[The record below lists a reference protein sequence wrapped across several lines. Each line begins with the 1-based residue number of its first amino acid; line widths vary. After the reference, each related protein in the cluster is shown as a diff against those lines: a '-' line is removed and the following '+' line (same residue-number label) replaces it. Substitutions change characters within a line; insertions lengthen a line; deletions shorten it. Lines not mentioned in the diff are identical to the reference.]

1 MSTPNTSAPTAPSAP
16 AAPAGSP
23 PRTAR
28 ASPLPL
34 VAVCLGYFLVI
45 LDVTVV
51 TVALPDL
58 GRALGAGVTG
68 LQWTMDGYTLV
79 FAGLLL
85 FCGGLAD
92 RFCGRTVFLAGLTV
106 FTAAS
111 AGCALAPSVAV
122 LVLARLVQGVGAALL
137 VPASLSLL
145 RAAYPQPAARA
156 RAFGVWGS
164 VAGLAAGA
172 GPVLGGVL
180 VAAFGWRAVFLVN
193 LPTGLAA
200 LALTLRHVQRSP
212 AGPRRHGL
220 DIPAQAAAA
229 VSVAALAAGCIEA
242 GAPGRHR
249 ALVLGAFAVAL
260 LGLAAFLL
268 LEHRAPAPMLPLG
281 LFRSRAFTAS
291 TVVGV
296 LLNTG
301 FYGLLFLA
309 PLYFQQVHHYSAL
322 RTGFALLPAVSLL
335 AAGSALAGR
344 VTART
349 GPRPPMVVGLAV
361 GAAGLAGWLCAGP
374 ATPYAALVGPMA
386 AAGFGTALTMPAA
399 TAAVMESA
407 PGERGGA
414 AAAVFNAARQL
425 GSVLGVAVFGTLTAG
440 GLVPGIHSSA
450 LLAAA
455 GFLAAALLA
464 ARWAPRAGRAPGPDA

>member
-1 MSTPNTSAPTAPSAP
+1 MSTLSTSAPAT
-16 AAPAGSP
+16 
-23 PRTAR
+23 PRTGR

-68 LQWTMDGYTLV
+68 LQWTVDGYTLV

-92 RFCGRTVFLAGLTV
+92 RFGGRTVFLAGLAV
-106 FTAAS
+106 FTTAS

-137 VPASLSLL
+137 VPASLALL
-145 RAAYPQPAARA
+145 RAAYPEPAARA
-156 RAFGVWGS
+156 RAFGVWGA

-180 VAAFGWRAVFLVN
+180 VASFGWRAVFLVN
-193 LPTGLAA
+193 LPASLAA
-200 LALTLRHVQRSP
+200 LVLTIRQVPRSP
-212 AGPRRHGL
+212 AAPTRRGL
-220 DIPAQAAAA
+220 DVPAQTAAAI
-229 VSVAALAAGCIEA
+229 SVAALAAGCIEA
-242 GAPGRHR
+242 GAPGRPR
-249 ALVLGAFAVAL
+249 AVVLGAFAVAL

-268 LEHRAPAPMLPLG
+268 LEHRAPAPMLPLA
-281 LFRSRAFTAS
+281 LFRNRAFTAS
-291 TVVGV
+291 TAVGI

-322 RTGFALLPAVSLL
+322 RTGFALLPAVGLV

-344 VTART
+344 LTART
-349 GPRPPMVVGLAV
+349 GPRPPMVAGLV
-361 GAAGLAGWLCAGP
+361 IGAAGLAGWLCAGP
-374 ATPYAALVGPMA
+374 GTPYVALVGPMA

-399 TAAVMESA
+399 TTAVMESA
-407 PGERGGA
+407 PGDRGGA
-414 AAAVFNAARQL
+414 AAAVFNAARQV

-440 GLVPGIHSSA
+440 GLVAGLHGAA
-450 LLAAA
+450 LAAAA

-464 ARWAPRAGRAPGPDA
+464 ARWVPGAARRPDPAG